1 MLLQLEQEC
10 LDIYRRKVERS
21 RKYKAELHQCLAEFE
36 AEIAQLTSALG
47 ERVSMPQVCLLLLY
61 FLVIERMSCGHVSYL
76 RNIGLRQFMVF
87 SLFSCHLFAA
97 LSYLCL

>member
-21 RKYKAELHQCLAEFE
+21 RKYKAELYQSLAEFE

-47 ERVSMPQVCLLLLY
+47 ERVSMPRVRLLLLS
-61 FLVIERMSCGHVSYL
+61 FVVIE
-76 RNIGLRQFMVF
+76 
-87 SLFSCHLFAA
+87 
-97 LSYLCL
+97 